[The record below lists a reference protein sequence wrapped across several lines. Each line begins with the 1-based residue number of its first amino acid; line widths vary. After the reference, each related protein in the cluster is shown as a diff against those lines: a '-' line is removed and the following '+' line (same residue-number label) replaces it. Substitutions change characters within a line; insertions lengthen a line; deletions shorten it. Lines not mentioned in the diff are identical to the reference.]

1 MPVDANGNITTT
13 RSVNVKT
20 LQDVITTDGKDVL
33 PSLLGGMVRT
43 PQNPGNGTGLELGAG
58 TPYVL
63 PAATTT
69 VLGGVKKASTVAAL
83 AGGADLPTTVTA
95 FNDLL
100 AKLKTAGI
108 IA

>member
-1 MPVDANGNITTT
+1 MPVDQDGNITTT

-20 LQDVITTDGKDVL
+20 LHDVITTDGKDLL
-33 PSLLGGMVRT
+33 PSLLGGMTRI
-43 PQNPGNGTGLELGAG
+43 PKNPGNGTGLELGAG

-108 IA
+108 VA

>member
-1 MPVDANGNITTT
+1 MPVDQDGNITTT
-13 RSVNVKT
+13 PSVDVKT
-20 LQDVITTDGKDVL
+20 LQDVITTDGKDLVPL
-33 PSLLGGMVRT
+33 FLGGMVRT
-43 PQNPGNGTGLELGAG
+43 PQDPGDGTGLELGAG

-69 VLGGVKKASTVAAL
+69 VLGGVKKAATVAAL

-108 IA
+108 VA